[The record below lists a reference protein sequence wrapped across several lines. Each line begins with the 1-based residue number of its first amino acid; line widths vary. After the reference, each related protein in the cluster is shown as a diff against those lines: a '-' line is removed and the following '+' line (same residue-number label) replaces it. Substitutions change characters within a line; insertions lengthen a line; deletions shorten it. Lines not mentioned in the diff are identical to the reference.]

1 MTDNPEFQVGDI
13 VHYRGSHDH
22 PVAGYPVK
30 VREIYVGRFA
40 VREVFVNGAYEPDD
54 RIFYSLRGDRDYST
68 HATRTA
74 TANVIVESTGRC
86 IIESSLYIPPSER
99 D

>member
-1 MTDNPEFQVGDI
+1 MADAPEFQIGDI
-13 VHYRGSHDH
+13 VHWRGSYDH
-22 PVAGYPVK
+22 PVAGYPAK
-30 VREIYVGRFA
+30 VVDIFVGMFGGRYP
-40 VREVFVNGAYEPDD
+40 NGDTDD

-74 TANVIVESTGRC
+74 TANVITESTGLC
-86 IIESSLYIPPSER
+86 IVESSLYVPPSSR